1 MKGLGVLHLVTAY
14 RDGRRWLVCHHAA
27 GPAVFSSEKAARQHV
42 EAIRADGVE
51 YAIIRLWTES
61 VSVI

>member
-1 MKGLGVLHLVTAY
+1 MKGLGALHLVAAF

-27 GPAVFSSEKAARQHV
+27 GPAVFASEEAARRNV

-61 VSVI
+61 VSVL